1 MQGPKLRIGEIEEG
15 TVLKK
20 GQSFT
25 FDRKDEKGTAER
37 VTLPHPEIFDAILP
51 GHRMLVNDGRLQ
63 FTVTG
68 VDTGI
73 IETRVD
79 VGGPISDRKGVNVPD
94 VSLDISPD
102 RKGQR

>member
-1 MQGPKLRIGEIEEG
+1 
-15 TVLKK
+15 
-20 GQSFT
+20 
-25 FDRKDEKGTAER
+25 
-37 VTLPHPEIFDAILP
+37 
-51 GHRMLVNDGRLQ
+51 MLVNDGRLQ

-79 VGGPISDRKGVNVPD
+79 VGGPISDRKGVMFPM
-94 VSLDISPD
+94 SALISPPD